1 MASPTEGEKQRG
13 RARNLF
19 VVVLALVA
27 GILLGTIGV
36 KALVEHRSPVNVVV
50 EQFVPPPEQYFH
62 KEKLAILLLG
72 IDYDYDSKDQE
83 YSSNARTDTIKAVS
97 IDLPNPQNPSGG
109 IATLS
114 VLRDTDTILPSGRE
128 DKINAAYGGY
138 NGDSAKA
145 AHNTELAVS
154 KFLGVPGFDRY
165 LTLRIDATKDLIDA
179 IGGIDVVPDET
190 MNYDDSWGH
199 LHIHFIGG
207 KKYHMNGESAVS
219 YARFR
224 HDACSDPCRS
234 RRQDQVIRLTIAKLK
249 SDRFNDL
256 LHINSLISVVRKN
269 VYTDLSPQE
278 MLSLA
283 WAFSNFNL
291 SKLNTQQVP
300 FTGDKVLSCCGDV
313 LIADDAAKERLVK
326 KLFLSGPP
334 QPAPDARLVQAVDPG
349 TVHVVVQNGSGV
361 GGQGARIA
369 AVLRKAGFVVDSIGN
384 APNFAYDTTEIH
396 EHSIATPL
404 AAERVRSALADKTAT
419 VQADPA
425 QPAAATSGDVTV
437 IVGRDLAAAPARVAA
452 PVSEAS
458 AVK

>member
-1 MASPTEGEKQRG
+1 MAPPTAGEHKRH
-13 RARNLF
+13 RVRNL
-19 VVVLALVA
+19 LAAAIALAA

-36 KALVEHRSPVNVVV
+36 KALMEHRSPVNVVV
-50 EQFVPPPEQYFH
+50 EQFVPPPQTYFH
-62 KEKLAILLLG
+62 KDKIALLLLG
-72 IDYDYDSKDQE
+72 IDYDYDSKDNE
-83 YSSNARTDTIKAVS
+83 YSANARTDTIKAVAVNFPTS
-97 IDLPNPQNPSGG
+97 DNPAGS

-138 NGDSAKA
+138 NGDTRKA
-145 AHNTELAVS
+145 ALNSELAVS
-154 KFLGVPGFDRY
+154 KFLGLRGFDRY

-190 MNYDDSWGH
+190 MNYDDNWGK

-207 KKYHMNGESAVS
+207 KKYHMNGNDAVS

-256 LHINSLISVVRKN
+256 LHINQLIGVVRKN

-291 SKLNTQQVP
+291 AKLNTQQVP

-313 LIADDAAKERLVK
+313 LIADDAAKAELVK

-334 QPAPDARLVQAVDPG
+334 PPPADPVSVAAIDPS

-361 GGQGARIA
+361 GGQGARVA
-369 AVLRKAGFVVDSIGN
+369 AVLRKAGFVVDSVGN
-384 APNFAYDTTEIH
+384 APTFGYDNTEIR
-396 EHSIATPL
+396 EHSVATPL
-404 AAERVRSALADKTAT
+404 AAERVRTALALKSAT
-419 VQADPA
+419 VRADA
-425 QPAAATSGDVTV
+425 DRTTQGDVTV
-437 IVGRDLAAAPARVAA
+437 IVGRDLAATGPTAPANDT
-452 PVSEAS
+452 S
-458 AVK
+458 ALK